1 MVRREG
7 AGRKGRGVCMLRF
20 THPQDPA
27 LLLLML
33 GLGIGDTTHQP
44 RVEKGS
50 ELREAEMG

>member
-1 MVRREG
+1 
-7 AGRKGRGVCMLRF
+7 MLRF